1 LENAISYLN
10 EGASHVIVTSV
21 RAHALICVNYIILL
35 LLRFVTSCID
45 VFVSC
50 TFTNHPH
57 YFSWPSFCHH
67 ILAIPSMPMCFA
79 SLLSRFKFHLD
90 EHMLICSHI
99 AAVDECVTTILGQPC
114 DKLLVMP
121 LPDWACQ

>member
-1 LENAISYLN
+1 MLGGLQVGGGINLENAISYLN

-57 YFSWPSFCHH
+57 YFS
-67 ILAIPSMPMCFA
+67 
-79 SLLSRFKFHLD
+79 
-90 EHMLICSHI
+90 
-99 AAVDECVTTILGQPC
+99 
-114 DKLLVMP
+114 
-121 LPDWACQ
+121 